1 MWKEGAGLDMN
12 AHCSVKGTLESR
24 RLESERSAKRLLN
37 YSWKIIND
45 PNLVVSDRDEERQMD
60 FRMCKTT

>member
-1 MWKEGAGLDMN
+1 MN